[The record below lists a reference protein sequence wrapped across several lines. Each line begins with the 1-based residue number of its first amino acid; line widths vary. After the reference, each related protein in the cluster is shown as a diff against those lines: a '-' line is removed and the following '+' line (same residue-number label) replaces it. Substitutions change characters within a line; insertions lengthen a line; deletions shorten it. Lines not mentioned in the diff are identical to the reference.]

1 MSNHKEA
8 LVVKELQELKNLETQ
23 LQTKWKSLK
32 RAGKDVRVSFI
43 ASLQELQTRA
53 QQLEQVLDSPT
64 T

>member
-32 RAGKDVRVSFI
+32 RAGKDVRLSFI
-43 ASLQELQTRA
+43 ASLEELQTRA

-64 T
+64 A